1 MRASRYLSRPPA
13 ILALCLLVLVT
24 VWAACAQRAEIDV
37 EAEMAEIEQ
46 AVNDGIGWAID
57 KDLDLLYSR
66 MAQDDKLLII
76 NPDSS
81 RIEGFDAFQQTA
93 QDFWMDPRFKATH
106 FEVIDLRVTLSESGT
121 VAWYYCLLDD
131 FGEWDGRKIGWDNVR
146 WSGVLE
152 KRDDSWVHT
161 QMHFSFPQG

>member
-1 MRASRYLSRPPA
+1 MQKIYSAYRNGVYLIIA
-13 ILALCLLVLVT
+13 VFVLLMLPV
-24 VWAACAQRAEIDV
+24 ACAQRTEVDV
-37 EAEMAEIEQ
+37 AAEMAEIRQ
-46 AVNDGIGWAID
+46 AVTDGIGWAIE

-66 MAQDDKLLII
+66 TAQDENLLII

-81 RIEGFDAFQQTA
+81 QIEGFDAFQQTA
-93 QDFWMDPRFKATH
+93 QTFWMDPRFKATH
-106 FEVIDLRVTLSESGT
+106 FEVMDLRITLSESGT

-131 FGEWDGRKIGWDNVR
+131 FGEWDGRKIGWDHVR

-152 KRDDSWVHT
+152 KRDGYWVHT